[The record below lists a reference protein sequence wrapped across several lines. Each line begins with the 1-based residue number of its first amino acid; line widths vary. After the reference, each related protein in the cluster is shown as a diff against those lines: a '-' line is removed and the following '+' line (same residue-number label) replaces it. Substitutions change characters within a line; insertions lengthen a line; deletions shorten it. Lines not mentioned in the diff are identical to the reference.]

1 MKNLILLATIFLGS
15 FTLAQSVEWK
25 SFEEAEALIKK
36 NPEKQILIYYYTDW
50 CGYCRKMEKETFANA
65 EAANFINTNFIPVK
79 FNVESKENVNF
90 LGYNYS
96 YIAKGKVNSFAFFYL
111 NGQMAYPGTA
121 ILDKNSKLSN
131 SLLGYMNP
139 SEYMHR
145 LKNPI

>member
-1 MKNLILLATIFLGS
+1 MKNLSLIIAILFSTFS
-15 FTLAQSVEWK
+15 LAQQIEWK
-25 SFEEAEALIKK
+25 SFEEAEQIIKK
-36 NPEKQILIYYYTDW
+36 NPEKQILMYYYTDW
-50 CGYCRKMEKETFANA
+50 CGYCKKMEKETFANA
-65 EAANFINTNFIPVK
+65 DAVTYINSNFIPVK
-79 FNVESKENVNF
+79 FNAESKEKVNF

-96 YIAKGKVNSFAFFYL
+96 YIAKGKVNSFAFFNL

-139 SEYMHR
+139 SEFMYR